1 MNIPAGEGEKD
12 VAELRRLWSYFWRFK
27 LHIFVSI
34 FCALVV
40 ALCTTAFT
48 TLFIP
53 LYKDVL
59 SPVQET
65 AVEVVET
72 APEGGLPV
80 PDKEHALSLLYR
92 YLPFESVRQL
102 SRKKAF
108 VEVPVVGFA
117 LFLLKGIF
125 SFFSLYL
132 MDYIGLKVI
141 LNLRLELYRKITRQ
155 AVGFFSSH
163 NTGELI
169 SRVTN
174 DINRLQQT
182 SARQFADIVQYSLI
196 LFGQVFLML
205 YLDWQLALICG
216 VLMPLVIYPVVRF
229 GKRMKRVS
237 HASQERMAEVTGR
250 VHETISGARVVTG
263 FNMQDYEIS
272 RFAAALQRMFKVD
285 VKGIKVL
292 ALTPP
297 VMELVGA
304 MGGVVLIIY
313 SGSRIEAGTLSPSV
327 LLTFLGALAY
337 TYVIIKRFSRINNS
351 LQQALAAAKRVFSMI
366 DVQVSV
372 KDGPDAAPLESFSS
386 EIRFR
391 DVSFSYED
399 KAVLDGI
406 DLTVDRGKVVAL
418 VGSSGAGK
426 TTLVNLIPRFFD
438 VTGGVLEVD
447 GRDIRSLQVESL
459 RDKIALVTQ
468 EIILFNETVRDN
480 IAYGRMDVGMEKV
493 EAAARAAFAHD
504 FVSELPRGY
513 DTVIGERGH
522 FLSVGQRQRIAIAR
536 ALLAS
541 CPILI
546 LDEATSALDSESE
559 VLVQNAL
566 ANLMVGRTVIV
577 IAHRLSTIRQAD
589 TILVL
594 DGGHIAERGSHEDLL
609 AAGGLYTRLHQ
620 LQFRD
625 PDAEAVP

>member
-1 MNIPAGEGEKD
+1 MEEF
-12 VAELRRLWSYFWRFK
+12 RRLWSYFWRYKVQLFA
-27 LHIFVSI
+27 SI
-34 FCALVV
+34 LCSLVV

-48 TLFIP
+48 SLFIP
-53 LYKDVL
+53 LYQDVL
-59 SPVQET
+59 SPAPIVAEQ
-65 AVEVVET
+65 ASQSPEVSPDGE
-72 APEGGLPV
+72 PPLPT
-80 PDKEHALSLLYR
+80 KEHILSLINR
-92 YLPFESVRQL
+92 YLPLEPLRSI
-102 SRKKAF
+102 SRERAF
-108 VEVPVVGFA
+108 VEVPLVGIA

-125 SFFSLYL
+125 AFFSLYL

-141 LNLRLELYRKITRQ
+141 LELRLELYRKITHQ
-155 AVGFFSSH
+155 AVGFFSAH
-163 NTGELI
+163 DTGELI

-182 SARQFADIVQYSLI
+182 SARQFADLVQFGLI
-196 LFGQVFLML
+196 LIGQVALML
-205 YLDWQLALICG
+205 YYDWQLALVCG
-216 VLMPLVIYPVVRF
+216 VLLPLVIYPVVRF
-229 GKRMKRVS
+229 GRRMKRVS
-237 HASQERMAEVTGR
+237 HKSQERMAEVTGR

-272 RFAAALQRMFKVD
+272 RFSAALQRMFRVD

-297 VMELVGA
+297 VMELMGA
-304 MGGVVLIIY
+304 IGASVLIFY
-313 SGSRIEAGTLSPSV
+313 SGSRIQAGTLSPGV
-327 LLTFLGALAY
+327 LFTFLTAMAWSYMIL
-337 TYVIIKRFSRINNS
+337 KRFSRINNS
-351 LQQALAAAKRVFSMI
+351 LQQALAAARRVFAMI
-366 DVQVSV
+366 DVVVTV
-372 KDGPDAAPLESFSS
+372 KDAPDAEPLEEFTS

-391 DVSFSYED
+391 DVSFSYEN
-399 KAVLDGI
+399 KVVLDGI
-406 DLTVDRGKVVAL
+406 DLTVQRGRVVAL

-438 VTGGVLEVD
+438 VTGGSIEVD
-447 GRDIRSLQVESL
+447 GTDIRRLQVESL

-480 IAYGRMDVGMEKV
+480 IAYGRMDATLESV

-504 FVSELPRGY
+504 FISELPGGY

-536 ALLAS
+536 ALLAA

-559 VLVQNAL
+559 ILVQNAL

-594 DGGHIAERGSHEDLL
+594 DGGRIAERGPHEDLL

-625 PDAEAVP
+625 PDAPDPS

>member
-1 MNIPAGEGEKD
+1 VQEF
-12 VAELRRLWSYFWRFK
+12 RRLWSYFWRYKPHF
-27 LHIFVSI
+27 FASV
-34 FCALVV
+34 FCSLVV
-40 ALCTTAFT
+40 ALCTMAFT

-53 LYKDVL
+53 LYEDVL
-59 SPVQET
+59 SPAAMTMEPPAAET
-65 AVEVVET
+65 SPQDPQLLE
-72 APEGGLPV
+72 
-80 PDKEHALSLLYR
+80 KEHALSLLDHYMPLER
-92 YLPFESVRQL
+92 LKHL
-102 SRKKAF
+102 SRDKAF
-108 VEVPVVGFA
+108 IEVPVFGII

-125 SFFSLYL
+125 AFFSLYL

-141 LNLRLELYRKITRQ
+141 LSLRLELYHRITHQ
-155 AVGFFSSH
+155 AVGFFSVH
-163 NTGELI
+163 DTGTLI

-182 SARQFADIVQYSLI
+182 SARQFADLVQ
-196 LFGQVFLML
+196 FGLTLLGMIFLML
-205 YLDWQLALICG
+205 YYDWKLSLICG
-216 VLMPLVIYPVVRF
+216 VIMPLVIYPVVRF

-237 HASQERMAEVTGR
+237 QKSQERMAEVTGR
-250 VHETISGARVVTG
+250 VHETVSGARVVTG
-263 FNMQDYEIS
+263 FNMQDYEIG
-272 RFAAALQRMFKVD
+272 RFREALQRMFKVD

-304 MGGVVLIIY
+304 IGAAVLIFY
-313 SGSRIEAGTLSPSV
+313 AGSRIEAGTLQPGV
-327 LLTFLGALAY
+327 LLSFLGALAM
-337 TYVIIKRFSRINNS
+337 TYVIMKRMSRINNS
-351 LQQALAAAKRVFSMI
+351 LQQAMAAAKRVFAMI
-366 DVQVSV
+366 DVDVSV
-372 KDGPDAAPLESFSS
+372 KNAPGAVALASFDS

-391 DVSFSYED
+391 DVSFSYEQ
-399 KAVLDGI
+399 KRVLDGI
-406 DLTVDRGKVVAL
+406 DLAVERGRVVAL

-438 VTGGVLEVD
+438 VSDGVLEVD
-447 GRDIRSLQVESL
+447 GTDIRQLQVESL
-459 RDKIALVTQ
+459 RDKIAIVTQ

-480 IAYGRMDVGMEKV
+480 IAYGRMDATMAEV
-493 EAAARAAFAHD
+493 EEAARAAFAHD
-504 FVSELPRGY
+504 FISELPGGY

-566 ANLMVGRTVIV
+566 ANLMEGRTVIV

-594 DGGHIAERGSHEDLL
+594 DQGRIAERGSHDELL
-609 AAGGLYTRLHQ
+609 ARDGLYTRLHN
-620 LQFRD
+620 LQFRENGSSRART
-625 PDAEAVP
+625 P

>member
-1 MNIPAGEGEKD
+1 MQEF
-12 VAELRRLWSYFWRFK
+12 RRLWSYFWQFK
-27 LHIFVSI
+27 VHLFASV
-34 FCALVV
+34 FCSLVV
-40 ALCTTAFT
+40 ALCTVAFT

-53 LYKDVL
+53 LYQDVL
-59 SPVQET
+59 SPAAIT
-65 AVEVVET
+65 AGE
-72 APEGGLPV
+72 APEAEDVALDGHPMQS
-80 PDKEHALSLLYR
+80 KEHALSLLYR
-92 YLPFESVRQL
+92 YLPLDSVRQL
-102 SRKKAF
+102 SQEKAF
-108 VEVPVVGFA
+108 FVVPAFGII
-117 LFLLKGIF
+117 LFLFKGSF
-125 SFFSLYL
+125 AFFSLYL

-141 LNLRLELYRKITRQ
+141 LNLRLELYRKITYQ
-155 AVGFFSSH
+155 AISFFSSYD
-163 NTGELI
+163 TGELI

-182 SARQFADIVQYSLI
+182 SARQFSALVQFGLI
-196 LFGQVFLML
+196 LVGMVFLML
-205 YLDWQLALICG
+205 YYDWQLALICG
-216 VLMPLVIYPVVRF
+216 VLLPLVIYPVVRF

-237 HASQERMAEVTGR
+237 RKSQEQMAEVTGR
-250 VHETISGARVVTG
+250 LHETISGARVVTG

-272 RFAAALQRMFKVD
+272 RFSSALQRMFKVD

-304 MGGVVLIIY
+304 MGGAVLIY
-313 SGSRIEAGTLSPSV
+313 YAGSRIQNGTLAPGV
-327 LLTFLGALAY
+327 LLTFLGALAQ
-337 TYVIIKRFSRINNS
+337 TYVIIKRISRINNS
-351 LQQALAAAKRVFSMI
+351 LQQALAAAKRVFTMI
-366 DVQVSV
+366 DVDVTV
-372 KDGPDAAPLESFSS
+372 KDGLDAEPLNEFTS

-391 DVSFSYED
+391 DVSFSYGN
-399 KAVLDGI
+399 KIVLDGI
-406 DLTVDRGKVVAL
+406 DLTVERGKVVAL

-438 VTGGVLEVD
+438 ITGGSLEVD
-447 GRDIRSLQVESL
+447 GTDIRQLQVESL
-459 RDKIALVTQ
+459 RDKIAIVTQ

-480 IAYGRMDVGMEKV
+480 IAYGRMDAGREEV
-493 EAAARAAFAHD
+493 EEAARAAFAHE
-504 FVSELPRGY
+504 FISELPNGY

-536 ALLAS
+536 ALLAAS
-541 CPILI
+541 PILI

-594 DGGHIAERGSHEDLL
+594 DGGKIAERGSHEDLL
-609 AAGGLYTRLHQ
+609 AAGGLYTRLHK

-625 PDAEAVP
+625 PDAADKS